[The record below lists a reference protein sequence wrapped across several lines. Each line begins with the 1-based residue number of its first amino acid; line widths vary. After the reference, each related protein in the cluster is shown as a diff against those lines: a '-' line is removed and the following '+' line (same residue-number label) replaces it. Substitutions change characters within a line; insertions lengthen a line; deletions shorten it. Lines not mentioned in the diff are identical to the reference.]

1 MREIFPVRERAAR
14 GRAGAAAEAG
24 FQMGRSDIED
34 FVGRLKADLS
44 PSTVARYRRALLAF
58 YDALPADKRVREDTL
73 ANWVESLTD
82 TYSAAHVNMLT
93 SACNAFLRYR
103 GYESYQ
109 LTSYIGKQEPSPAAL
124 TREEYLH
131 LLTTARAMGKPLAYL
146 AMRAFACTDMEMADF
161 LALTVEAV
169 RDGTTAVRLPDSLRE
184 ELLDYALHNG
194 VRGGRIFVG
203 RGGEPLR
210 AETVRLHIKAVSK
223 ATGFGAGKACVRT
236 LRKLY
241 EQTRVEITAQTVER
255 LMIERAEQEQTEH
268 GWES

>member
-1 MREIFPVRERAAR
+1 MQDMPQ
-14 GRAGAAAEAG
+14 GLG

-34 FVGRLKADLS
+34 CVGKLKADLS

-73 ANWVESLTD
+73 ARWVESLTGV
-82 TYSAAHVNMLT
+82 YSAAHVNMLT

-109 LTSYIGKQEPSPAAL
+109 LTRYIGRQEPSPAAL
-124 TREEYLH
+124 TREEYLR
-131 LLTTARAMGKPLAYL
+131 LVATARAMGKPLAYL
-146 AMRAFACTDMEMADF
+146 AMRAFACTDMEMAAF

-169 RDGTTAVRLPDSLRE
+169 RDGTTAVRLPDSLRQ

-194 VRGGRIFVG
+194 VRGGPIFVG
-203 RGGEPLR
+203 RAGGTLNPTAIR
-210 AETVRLHIKAVSK
+210 QSIKAVSK
-223 ATGFGAGKACVRT
+223 AAGFGDGKACVRT

-241 EQTRVEITAQTVER
+241 ETTRAEITAQTGER
-255 LMIERAEQEQTEH
+255 LMLEQAEREQTEH